1 MSRDERCE
9 VGPVAE
15 LKSDGPEYD
24 ERKQAEF
31 EKHQR
36 AYEPAAEADAANV
49 DERDG
54 DDRRDGEKF
63 CGPGR
68 EMDDVTGVRCESDGE
83 GGSEAGIH
91 YEKSHPAVH
100 ESECWSECLAQVD
113 IAAAGFGKTRGEFAE
128 TGCAA
133 RAPPPN
139 HEPDDQQPHRRAE
152 LFRHAGGGEKY
163 FDSKNIPDD

>member
-1 MSRDERCE
+1 MSRDDRCE

-24 ERKQAEF
+24 EREQAEF

-68 EMDDVTGVRCESDGE
+68 EMDDVPAYVASPTASAAVRP
-83 GGSEAGIH
+83 GSITRKAIQPYMKASAG
-91 YEKSHPAVH
+91 
-100 ESECWSECLAQVD
+100 
-113 IAAAGFGKTRGEFAE
+113 
-128 TGCAA
+128 
-133 RAPPPN
+133 PN
-139 HEPDDQQPHRRAE
+139 A
-152 LFRHAGGGEKY
+152 
-163 FDSKNIPDD
+163 